1 MFEGI
6 FFVLF
11 LNDIIMLFLGLLIL
25 WVLGNELKKLI
36 FFMVVRKFCL
46 ILRLCYVIFVIWCDI
61 NLRVKVINFFVFYK
75 FILLVC

>member
-46 ILRLCYVIFVIWCDI
+46 MLRLCYVIFVIWCDI